1 MFYHYTEKNM
11 QNNINN
17 NEHDAFS
24 EIFRQKLENHTAPV
38 APESWDAIQ
47 AALKAKQPK
56 RVVPLWWWF
65 SGGAV
70 AAAFLLLFTLQF
82 FNQQTFEQGIAK
94 RHIIHRTIVLQQK
107 HLLAEE
113 RINAQALKVENA
125 KLSGITKYVNS
136 NQAVTIESNLSE
148 INETNQPT
156 EIKQNSNETVAVIDQ
171 IDAND
176 ENTKNESVSPSIE
189 KTEIK
194 QADANAP
201 ALPEWEDPLKSKR
214 NKNWGLIAS
223 VGSGGGGS
231 ASSPKNV
238 FTDMSGKMSIVRA
251 ATVNT
256 SILTPSDFSDKT
268 FFSPLSVGAKVSKHF
283 GETFSLETGFSYT
296 YLLTKFKSD
305 NYNAALH
312 LHYLGIP
319 VQMVVKIWGNSKW
332 KVYGSAG
339 AMVEKGL
346 RSIYVQEQHF
356 GNQTI
361 TTTASTKIDGL
372 QWSLNATIGG
382 AYRLS
387 DGIDVYFEPKCSYY
401 FDNDQPLSIRTDRKL
416 SGGIEGGLRFNF

>member
-1 MFYHYTEKNM
+1 M

-38 APESWDAIQ
+38 DPESWDAIQ
-47 AALKAKQPK
+47 AALKPTQPK

-82 FNQQTFEQGIAK
+82 FNQQTLEQGIAK
-94 RHIIHRTIVLQQK
+94 RHIIHRTIMLQQK
-107 HLLAEE
+107 QLLAEE
-113 RINAQALKVENA
+113 SRNTQALNNENA
-125 KLSGITKYVNS
+125 KLQVITKSVNLTPE
-136 NQAVTIESNLSE
+136 VTNESRLAE
-148 INETNQPT
+148 TNETIQSA
-156 EIKQNSNETVAVIDQ
+156 EIKQNNNEAVADITEV
-171 IDAND
+171 DAI
-176 ENTKNESVSPSIE
+176 EEKTKNESASPAIE
-189 KTEIK
+189 KNENK
-194 QADANAP
+194 QDDANVP

-231 ASSPKNV
+231 ASSQKNV
-238 FTDMSGKMSIVRA
+238 FYGMSGKMSIVRA

-283 GETFSLETGFSYT
+283 GDVFSIETGFSYT

-312 LHYLGIP
+312 LHYLGLP

-339 AMVEKGL
+339 GMVEKGL
-346 RSIYVQEQHF
+346 RSIYIQEQHF
-356 GNQTI
+356 GNQII
-361 TTTASTKIDGL
+361 TTTASTKIDGF
-372 QWSLNATIGG
+372 QWSLNAAIGG